1 MKEARHIRYRLVKK
15 PGMLDHTGV
24 EGSMLSMMS
33 VNFKTHYYQ
42 VLLD

>member
-1 MKEARHIRYRLVKK
+1 MEARHIRYRLVKM